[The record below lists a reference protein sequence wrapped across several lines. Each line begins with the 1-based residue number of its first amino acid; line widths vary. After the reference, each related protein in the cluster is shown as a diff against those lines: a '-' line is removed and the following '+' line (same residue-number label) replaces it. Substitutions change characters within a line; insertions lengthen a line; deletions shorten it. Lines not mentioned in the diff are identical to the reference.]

1 MTYEFMTPE
10 WIAAAKAIGEEYVGR
25 VPPVTTSIRVNQV
38 ITEAPGGR
46 TIEAHLDTS
55 NGTTVIDLGH
65 LAEPDVTVTTDYATA
80 RALFV
85 DQNPQGAMQAFLGG
99 KIRIEGDVAKL
110 LALQAQSMQVD
121 PLAAEAAERV
131 RAITADMPSDEAPGE
146 GSGQAPGGAAGQ
158 ASGQAPGGG
167 APGQAPGEPGALA

>member
-1 MTYEFMTPE
+1 MTYEFMSPA

-25 VPPVTTSIRVNQV
+25 VPPVTTSIKVNQV

-80 RALFV
+80 KALFV
-85 DQNPQGAMQAFLGG
+85 DWDPQAGMQAFMAG
-99 KIRIEGDVAKL
+99 RIKVQGDISKLMAMQQAGLDPVAL
-110 LALQAQSMQVD
+110 
-121 PLAAEAAERV
+121 EAAR
-131 RAITADMPSDEAPGE
+131 RIQAITE
-146 GSGQAPGGAAGQ
+146 
-158 ASGQAPGGG
+158 
-167 APGQAPGEPGALA
+167 